1 MPDALHALA
10 IHRASIVY
18 STYQNT
24 TAPPVLANSPAITI
38 GEVVAAGQYLP
49 AHAQLSRPKL
59 SQPKLP
65 RPKLRGKDPGPPC
78 AAFGWE
84 PITSVWGAT
93 RDGC

>member
-38 GEVVAAGQYLP
+38 GEVVAAGEYLP
-49 AHAQLSRPKL
+49 AHA
-59 SQPKLP
+59 
-65 RPKLRGKDPGPPC
+65 
-78 AAFGWE
+78 
-84 PITSVWGAT
+84 
-93 RDGC
+93 